1 MPNAVE
7 VSISV
12 LPEKLGKRL
21 IAYLDLK
28 HPYQRQRDEL
38 KRSII
43 FNALAEFL
51 NREMP
56 EKKEKENAN

>member
-21 IAYLDLK
+21 IAYLDRE
-28 HPYQRQRDEL
+28 HPYQRQRYEL
-38 KRSII
+38 KRSIM
-43 FNALAEFL
+43 FNALAQFL
-51 NREMP
+51 DREM
-56 EKKEKENAN
+56 EKGEQK